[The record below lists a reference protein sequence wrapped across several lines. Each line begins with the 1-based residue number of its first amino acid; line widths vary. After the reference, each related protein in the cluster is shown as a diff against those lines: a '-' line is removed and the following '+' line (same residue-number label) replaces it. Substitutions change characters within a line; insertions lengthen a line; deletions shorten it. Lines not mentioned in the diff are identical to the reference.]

1 MLTKKLFWPTFFWAL
16 MIMLS
21 ACQSAAGGQAQPEAQ
36 TEATEPTAV
45 TVMLDWVPNTN
56 HTGLF
61 VAQDKG
67 WYTENGL
74 AVNIIQPGETGV
86 EQAVAS
92 GSAEFGVSYQE
103 GVTMARAE
111 DVPIVSIAAVIQH
124 NTSGFA
130 SRAEEG
136 ITGPKDSEGK
146 TYGSFGSPVER
157 PILDL
162 LMSCAGGDANQVKFI
177 DTGYADFL
185 SITERDVDFAWIFY
199 GWDGINA
206 ELKGIDLN
214 VVMLSDWQ
222 ECVPDY
228 YTPVIITNETLITE
242 QPDLITAFM
251 TATAKGYEF
260 AIDHPDE
267 AAEIL
272 LKAAPESDAALVK
285 ASQQWLSDQY
295 RADAAQWG
303 IQSEE
308 VWQRYSDWL
317 ADQSI
322 LSKSIDGKAA
332 FSNAFLPK
340 TEN

>member
-1 MLTKKLFWPTFFWAL
+1 MLTKEKLFLPTIFLAL
-16 MIMLS
+16 IIILS
-21 ACQSAAGGQAQPEAQ
+21 ACQSATSGEAQ
-36 TEATEPTAV
+36 TAAQEPTAI

-61 VAQDKG
+61 VAQEKG
-67 WYTENGL
+67 WYEENGL

-92 GSAEFGVSYQE
+92 GSAEFGISYQE

-111 DVPIVSIAAVIQH
+111 EVPIVSIAAVIQH

-136 ITGPKDSEGK
+136 IEGPQDFEGK
-146 TYGSFGSPVER
+146 TYGSFGSPVEK

-162 LMSCAGGDANQVKFI
+162 LMSCAGGDVEQVNFI

-206 ELKGIDLN
+206 DLKGIDLN
-214 VVMLSDWQ
+214 VVMLNDWQ

-228 YTPVIITNETLITE
+228 YTPVIITNETLISE
-242 QPDLITAFM
+242 QPEIVEAFLA
-251 TATAKGYEF
+251 ATARGYTF
-260 AIDHPDE
+260 AIEHPDE

-272 LKAAPESDAALVK
+272 LAAAPESDAELIK

-295 RADAAQWG
+295 QADAPQWG
-303 IQSEE
+303 VQSDE

-317 ADQSI
+317 ADQGI
-322 LSKSIDGKAA
+322 LSKSIDGTAA
-332 FSNAFLPK
+332 FSNAFLP
-340 TEN
+340 TSEN

>member
-1 MLTKKLFWPTFFWAL
+1 MQPKKLFLPTLFLAL
-16 MIMLS
+16 IIILS
-21 ACQSAAGGQAQPEAQ
+21 ACQSAGSNEETQAE
-36 TEATEPTAV
+36 TEPQELTEV

-67 WYTENGL
+67 WFEENGL

-103 GVTMARAE
+103 AVTMARAE

-130 SRAEEG
+130 SRAEAGIEG
-136 ITGPKDSEGK
+136 PADFEGK
-146 TYGSFGSPVER
+146 TYGSFGSPVEK

-162 LMSCAGGDANQVKFI
+162 LMSCAGADGDQVKFI

-206 ELKGIDLN
+206 KNKGIDLN
-214 VVMLSDWQ
+214 VVMLNEWQ

-228 YTPVIITNETLITE
+228 YTPVLITNETLINE
-242 QPDLITAFM
+242 QPQIAEAFLA
-251 TATAKGYEF
+251 ATARGYNF
-260 AIDHPDE
+260 AIENPDE
-267 AAEIL
+267 AADIL
-272 LKAAPESDAALVK
+272 LAAAPESDAELVK
-285 ASQQWLSDQY
+285 ASQQWLADQY
-295 RADAAQWG
+295 QADAPQWG
-303 IQSEE
+303 IQSQE

-317 ADQSI
+317 AEQGI
-322 LSKSIDGKAA
+322 LAKSIDGKAA
-332 FSNAFLPK
+332 FSNAFLPSD
-340 TEN
+340 EN